1 LPDHPLEVTAVTWA
15 LQSALVCRAGPDAD
29 TIFSRGNSTTA
40 TAAAAA
46 AAAAADGGGGGGS

>member
-46 AAAAADGGGGGGS
+46 AAGDGGGGGGGS

>member
-1 LPDHPLEVTAVTWA
+1 MTVVTWA

-46 AAAAADGGGGGGS
+46 AGDGGGGGGGGS